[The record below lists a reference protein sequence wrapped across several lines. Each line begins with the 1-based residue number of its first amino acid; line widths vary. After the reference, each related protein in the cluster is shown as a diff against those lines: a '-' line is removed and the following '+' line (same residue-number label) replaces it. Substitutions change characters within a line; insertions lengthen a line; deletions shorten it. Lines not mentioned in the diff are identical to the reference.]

1 MERKWL
7 QALGV
12 VSLLGCLTPTC
23 WGQTES
29 SDTTLPPVG
38 SEKPLFSVRQD
49 DPTRDF
55 DLARQSFLEVDL
67 SEAAAR
73 IRRGIAAMREQSR
86 TATGEG
92 RQAIRKSVEELENT
106 AKAIEQKREQSTE
119 RLDQALARA
128 QFALAHHHYLLAI
141 KARNEQAR
149 QQLGQE
155 LHSAAEQLHNGVT
168 RLRVELRKKEVEIQL
183 ATKELATKLIG
194 GGNATHDEIGNGID
208 SFGDNMTNLQTRALP
223 ADQAAAANTKA
234 KRN

>member
-1 MERKWL
+1 MWKL
-7 QALGV
+7 TNLGTLGV
-12 VSLLGCLTPTC
+12 LATALAMTPTC

-29 SDTTLPPVG
+29 VDTPSPPVG
-38 SEKPLFSVRQD
+38 SEKPLLSVCPD

-55 DLARQSFLEVDL
+55 DSARQSFLQVDL

-73 IRRGIAAMREQSR
+73 LRRGIAAMQEQSK
-86 TATGEG
+86 TATAEG
-92 RQAIRKSVEELENT
+92 RQAIRKSVEELEST

-128 QFALAHHHYLLAI
+128 QFALAHHHYLMAI

-155 LHSAAEQLHNGVT
+155 LHSATEQLQNGVT

-194 GGNATHDEIGNGID
+194 GGNVTHDEIGNGID
-208 SFGDNMTNLQTRALP
+208 SFGDNMTNLQKRALP
-223 ADQAAAANTKA
+223 AEQAATAGTKA
-234 KRN
+234 KR